1 MGDGVGSSD
10 DGRVSHG
17 VGRLHCLHCLPNV
30 LHSLLHFG
38 LLQFS
43 VERGVFVFNSP
54 ESSGISTRG
63 MFRKED

>member
-17 VGRLHCLHCLPNV
+17 VGRLHCLHCLPDV
-30 LHSLLHFG
+30 LNSLLHFG

-43 VERGVFVFNSP
+43 VERGVFVSKV
-54 ESSGISTRG
+54 T
-63 MFRKED
+63 